1 MNNFATPSTTE
12 TSSIPKHLESLTTS
26 VFQSLF
32 PPISP
37 QRTPLSSIRRVL
49 LLDRTTSPPNPSES
63 GTYILNLRHYAITSK
78 PLVSLSRGLKR
89 LRTIEKYSLSRS
101 RKLPPPHAPST
112 TNGTTVP
119 KPTKRKATLP
129 NLSKLSDVADF
140 LLDPS
145 SAGFT
150 SGSESEVDTDAEVE
164 VIEPHTN
171 RVLNR
176 RDKQRQRE
184 AFSARQAAAAAAAA
198 AEPQDDDGKPTTS
211 TMITATKKP
220 KSTPPHPQKRAIR
233 LTELGPRMRLRLV
246 KVEEGVC
253 GGKVMWHEFVKKTEE
268 EERRMEGVWEG
279 RRRERE
285 ERVRVQKANV
295 ERKKREKGAAGGK
308 KEDDGER
315 EDGEMDEEVEDEEE
329 WDDYDGQARGQ
340 EGMEM
345 EVDDDDDDDEEEE
358 EEGAEA

>member
-37 QRTPLSSIRRVL
+37 QRTPLSSIRRIL
-49 LLDRTTSPPNPSES
+49 LLDRTTPSTNPSES

-78 PLVSLSRGLKR
+78 PLISLSRGLKR
-89 LRTIEKYSLSRS
+89 LRTIEKFSLSRS
-101 RKLPPPHAPST
+101 RKFPPPLPSSTTT

-119 KPTKRKATLP
+119 KPTKNKATLP
-129 NLSKLSDVADF
+129 NMSKLSDVADF

-150 SGSESEVDTDAEVE
+150 SASESEIDTDAEVE
-164 VIEPHTN
+164 VVEPHIK

-176 RDKQRQRE
+176 RDKQQQRE
-184 AFSARQAAAAAAAA
+184 AFSARQAAAAA
-198 AEPQDDDGKPTTS
+198 EPQDDDGKSTTS
-211 TMITATKKP
+211 TVTTAKKP
-220 KSTPPHPQKRAIR
+220 KSTPPQPQKRAIR

-295 ERKKREKGAAGGK
+295 ERKRRERGAAGGK
-308 KEDDGER
+308 KEGDGEG
-315 EDGEMDEEVEDEEE
+315 EDGEGDMEVEDEEEEE
-329 WDDYDGQARGQ
+329 WDDYDGQARGA

-345 EVDDDDDDDEEEE
+345 EVDDDDAEEE